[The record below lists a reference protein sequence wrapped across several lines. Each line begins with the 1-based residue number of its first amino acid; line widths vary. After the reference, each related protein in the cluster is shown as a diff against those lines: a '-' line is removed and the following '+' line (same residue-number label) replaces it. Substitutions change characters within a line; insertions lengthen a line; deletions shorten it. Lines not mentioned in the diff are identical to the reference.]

1 VDVKVQSQGFEVLHN
16 DLANLQLDTDLRVTG
31 ELRAPRIE
39 GFVEVDSGNVDVARV
54 LEEATVDRLGVA
66 SADLNTPDL
75 IAATPATTLA
85 TPAAAASATPEPAAS
100 ATPAPAASATPPPVM
115 PELPFFGA
123 LQLDVG
129 VAIPGNLTLRGD
141 DIRTSGGSGD
151 FGDVNVTVGGALQV
165 RKATGERL
173 RLIGELNTIRGSYTF
188 QGRRFEI
195 LRDGRIRFGGTEEID
210 PLLDLQARRVISGVE
225 TFVRL
230 QGTMRQPELS
240 FSSRPPLD
248 QADILSLIIFN
259 VPVNE
264 LGEGQQISLAER
276 AGALA
281 GGYLVSGLTRSLANA
296 IDLDELELQT
306 DAGLGPILSIGE
318 QIGNNLF
325 VRIRQGFGAAE
336 ATELILEYQIT
347 EYLRLQGSVAQYAN
361 MAQRAVFTRVERGG
375 VDLIFFFSY

>member
-1 VDVKVQSQGFEVLHN
+1 
-16 DLANLQLDTDLRVTG
+16 
-31 ELRAPRIE
+31 
-39 GFVEVDSGNVDVARV
+39 
-54 LEEATVDRLGVA
+54 
-66 SADLNTPDL
+66 
-75 IAATPATTLA
+75 
-85 TPAAAASATPEPAAS
+85 
-100 ATPAPAASATPPPVM
+100 M
-115 PELPFFGA
+115 
-123 LQLDVG
+123 
-129 VAIPGNLTLRGD
+129 
-141 DIRTSGGSGD
+141 
-151 FGDVNVTVGGALQV
+151 
-165 RKATGERL
+165 
-173 RLIGELNTIRGSYTF
+173 
-188 QGRRFEI
+188 
-195 LRDGRIRFGGTEEID
+195 RDGRIRFGGTEEID
-210 PLLDLQARRVISGVE
+210 PLLDLQARRVISAVE

-230 QGTMRQPELS
+230 QGTLRQPELS

-306 DAGLGPILSIGE
+306 DAGLGPVLSIGE